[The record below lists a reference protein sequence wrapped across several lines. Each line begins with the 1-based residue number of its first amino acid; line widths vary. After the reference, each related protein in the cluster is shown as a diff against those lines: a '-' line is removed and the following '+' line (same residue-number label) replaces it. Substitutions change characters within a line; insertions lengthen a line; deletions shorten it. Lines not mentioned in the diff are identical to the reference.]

1 MTGTILVTEA
11 NFVHAETDRMF
22 ASFAAFAGGVHLPF
36 HILAPTPLDAQTVI
50 RMNRDTLYSAI
61 VIDLTDGATLT
72 VPDAGGRYMS
82 AAVVNHDHHI
92 QRIFTEPGEYRLTI
106 DEFGTQYVCV
116 LLRVLVDPEDAAD
129 VEAVNAVQRG
139 LSVAAGAPHAYPMP
153 DWDTDSLNAVR
164 ATLLDRAR
172 HHAGFTGAFG
182 ARDEVDPEMHLLG
195 AAAGWG
201 GLPEHEA
208 MYTNVDHGL
217 PVGEY
222 RITVRDV
229 PVDAFWSLSMY
240 NASGHF
246 EKVGDGAVSVSS
258 VTAVQ
263 EADGSVVMHLGGCG
277 DGRSNCIGIME
288 GWNYVVRMYRP
299 RPEVLDG
306 SWTFPDPEP
315 IG

>member
-1 MTGTILVTEA
+1 MTDPIVVTEA
-11 NFVHAETDRMF
+11 TFVRAETDRMF
-22 ASFAAFAGGVHLPF
+22 ASFAAFAGGVNLPF

-61 VIDLTDGATLT
+61 VIDLADGATLT
-72 VPDAGGRYMS
+72 VPDAGGRYVS

-92 QRIFTEPGEYRLTI
+92 QRIFSEPGEHRLTV

-116 LLRVLVDPEDAAD
+116 LLRVLVDPEDTAD
-129 VEAVNAVQRG
+129 IDAVNAVQRG
-139 LSVAAGAPHAYPMP
+139 LSVAAGAPHPFPMP
-153 DWDTDSLNAVR
+153 NWDTESLDTVR

-182 ARDEVDPEMHLLG
+182 PRGEVDPEMHLLG

-222 RITVRDV
+222 RIAVREV
-229 PVDAFWSLSMY
+229 PVDAFWSISMY
-240 NASGHF
+240 NAGGFF
-246 EKVGDGAVSVSS
+246 EKVDDAAVSVSS
-258 VTAVQ
+258 VTARR
-263 EADGSVVMHLGGCG
+263 ETDGTVVVHLGGPD
-277 DGRSNCIGIME
+277 DGRSNRIGLME

-306 SWTFPDPEP
+306 SWAFPEP
-315 IG
+315 EPVG